1 MRLLILFCLLIF
13 KSEASSSVEPLV
25 LFLEQRGIVPQEE
38 SYVLAMDRE
47 IESGLACLL
56 LVRTMRYVA
65 LRYQLETGVAEDLA
79 RIKTGFDAMNFL
91 YKNSLLPDRLFE
103 RKAREW
109 ISRAEFVNLSGEVLD
124 FMLPEICAT
133 VPMETELYRDVS
145 RENFARRAST
155 CLVGLK
161 VLRVPSNRLFL
172 GSVSITAI
180 ETFQLLYRLVVRF
193 QDMFREGQNTADEI
207 YHLQRGL

>member
-1 MRLLILFCLLIF
+1 VRLLILFCLLIF

-79 RIKTGFDAMNFL
+79 RIKTSFDAMNFL

-109 ISRAEFVNLSGEVLD
+109 ISRAEFVSLSGKVLD
-124 FMLPEICAT
+124 FMLPEICAMA
-133 VPMETELYRDVS
+133 PMQTELYRDVS
-145 RENFARRAST
+145 RDNFARRAST

-180 ETFQLLYRLVVRF
+180 EAFQLLYRLVVRF
-193 QDMFREGQNTADEI
+193 QDMFREGQNAADEI

>member
-109 ISRAEFVNLSGEVLD
+109 ISRAEFVSLSGEVLD

-133 VPMETELYRDVS
+133 VPMQTELYRDVS

-180 ETFQLLYRLVVRF
+180 ESFQLLYRLVVRF
-193 QDMFREGQNTADEI
+193 QDMFREGQNAADEI

>member
-109 ISRAEFVNLSGEVLD
+109 ISRAEFVSLSGEVLD

-180 ETFQLLYRLVVRF
+180 ESFQLLYRLVVRF
-193 QDMFREGQNTADEI
+193 QDMFREGQNAADEI

>member
-13 KSEASSSVEPLV
+13 KSEATSSVKPLV
-25 LFLEQRGIVPQEE
+25 LFLEQRGIVPKEE

-91 YKNSLLPDRLFE
+91 YKNSLLPDRLLE
-103 RKAREW
+103 RKARES
-109 ISRAEFVNLSGEVLD
+109 ISRAEFVSLSGEVLG
-124 FMLPEICAT
+124 FMLPGICAT

-145 RENFARRAST
+145 RDNFARRAST

-180 ETFQLLYRLVVRF
+180 ESFQLLYRLVVRF
-193 QDMFREGQNTADEI
+193 QDMFREGQSTADEI